1 MPRPKDNSYANDPE
15 YIQFEKLISDRGLCP
30 ATAKSYRTSYRKCRN
45 LFQKPIR
52 DTAEDT
58 AWKTIQVA
66 EPNIN
71 TVQSLINICI
81 LVRQI
86 EPQMPHDE
94 LIEQRSINRKES
106 WTLFI
111 SLLWNVTFLERH
123 SCCGTSQG
131 EGKHNGQ
138 REASMLYSTSTTRHM
153 RTSLTVT
160 QLTHATTFW
169 QHLVLPPPPCYGVYS
184 GP

>member
-81 LVRQI
+81 LVRFSGKKW
-86 EPQMPHDE
+86 
-94 LIEQRSINRKES
+94 RS
-106 WTLFI
+106 
-111 SLLWNVTFLERH
+111 
-123 SCCGTSQG
+123 
-131 EGKHNGQ
+131 
-138 REASMLYSTSTTRHM
+138 
-153 RTSLTVT
+153 
-160 QLTHATTFW
+160 
-169 QHLVLPPPPCYGVYS
+169 
-184 GP
+184 